1 MGRLSADFASCSLD
15 IAWYMSKP
23 TNEMNLYVRYGANA
37 AMNIS
42 TMPEIGSLIEA
53 RSRSMGALTCPMA
66 TRNTTTMTSFEKMSA
81 TTNAAHLPNHPFAAS
96 QVNPARAMGAK
107 TMATSSSALRMSSVN
122 QTMPAPAMPSPAR
135 KIVMIAPT
143 PGEEMLIVVSPAA
156 SSAMRSPMLSIV
168 FPVACTMPMAS

>member
-1 MGRLSADFASCSLD
+1 
-15 IAWYMSKP
+15 MSKP

-42 TMPEIGSLIEA
+42 TTPEIGSLIEA
-53 RSRSMGALTCPMA
+53 RSRSMGALICPMA

-81 TTNAAHLPNHPFAAS
+81 TTNAAQRPNQPFAAS
-96 QVNPARAMGAK
+96 QVNPASAMGAK

-122 QTMPAPAMPSPAR
+122 HTMPAPAMPSPAR

-143 PGEEMLIVVSPAA
+143 PGEAMLIVVSPAA
-156 SSAMRSPMLSIV
+156 SSAMRSPMPSIV
-168 FPVACTMPMAS
+168 LPVACTMPMVS